1 MNKRFSAFTLVELL
15 VVVAIIGLLA
25 ALGLP
30 AYEKAQTSAS
40 RGISV
45 GNLKNIGVA
54 FQAYAA
60 DNNGA
65 LPGPCFNA
73 VRSWYETNQG
83 NYLGYQLYPYLMGS
97 ERPQKQNVAEM
108 KPLMYP
114 AFKRK
119 RLATNAP
126 SYVLCSDYS
135 SQGTLVKPFG
145 TVTPPENPWPL
156 ARVANFPG
164 LFAVQEI
171 DQKNADPTS
180 PDAVVASAPS
190 WLGRLPVKPVH
201 GSTRSTLYFDGSVR
215 QISVGQKP

>member
-1 MNKRFSAFTLVELL
+1 MKKTFSAFTLVELL
-15 VVVAIIGLLA
+15 VVIAIIGLLV

-30 AYEKAQTSAS
+30 AYEKSQTSAS

-73 VRSWYETNQG
+73 VRPWYETNQG
-83 NYLGYQLYPYLMGS
+83 NYLGYQLYSYLMGS
-97 ERPQKQNVAEM
+97 ERPKQQNVAEM
-108 KPLMYP
+108 KPLIYP

-119 RLATNAP
+119 RLSTNAP
-126 SYVLCSDYS
+126 SYVLCADYS
-135 SQGTLVKPFG
+135 FQGTTVKPFG
-145 TVTPPENPWPL
+145 AVTPPEDPWPL

-164 LFAVQEI
+164 LFAVQEV
-171 DQKNADPTS
+171 DQKNADPAS
-180 PDAVVASAPS
+180 SDAVVASAPS
-190 WLGRLPVKPVH
+190 WLSRLPLKPVH

-215 QISVGQKP
+215 QIPVGQKP